1 MKSNNTP
8 MSKRGKIIAS
18 VIAILLACC
27 IIVSGIMLFK
37 PHKSAPVKTDAAGDT
52 PSVITIESD
61 STELSAGDEVTLT
74 ITLSNVNGAD
84 QWWFAME
91 TTLVPMKT
99 DGTMDTEL
107 CNALSLVSSK
117 MPSQLAAENG
127 DWSMPFNTYSPN
139 VIDRFQTTGKKQGL
153 FFMFA
158 KGTSGEMTTDKNC
171 TFEVVLKVSEDYSGS
186 SSFSFAL
193 STTQRSF
200 VTICP
205 AGNAAGAT
213 DDTSTNGTYSAVS
226 PTFQVGE
233 GGGSSTPVNPT
244 LTKLEL
250 SSTSATAG
258 YSTVAAGGSVTW
270 KLSEHA
276 ENSTVYFRAT
286 VPTGATASAGTGLTA
301 TGTAG
306 VFSGRLSYGTNAFTV
321 RVQGTNSS
329 QTYTYTINLKEQL
342 NGITNITANPTLAGF
357 TFNRTTASYNINVEN
372 TVSSVTLTV
381 TLEGDHETL
390 TTSGKTPTS
399 NTHTGKVYTL
409 RYSLSNGSNAITVRG
424 VSDTSTNGTAY
435 TLNITRANNT
445 TGPSSDSTL
454 GGLEITS
461 GGRPAPLN
469 PSFRPD
475 RPNYTVTV
483 DDINDIQVNPIPN
496 DGNATTSTD
505 ITDNGDGTKTVT
517 VTVTAQDGS
526 TTDYVIT
533 VTEKEPVTGDALL
546 DDIRIS
552 NNDDGN
558 DYTIRNFDPAT
569 FNYKIYVPSDSD
581 HPRLTAIAANS
592 NAEIVLK
599 VNGIPRDTNNIG
611 TAMDNI
617 YLSNIGAAALV
628 EIIVTT
634 DDDTKTYTL
643 EIVRS
648 SESPY
653 LSYLTVGNYQIYDA
667 NGRAIN
673 GKDEDAVRD
682 VMDFYVTIENA
693 DTTVSIDARANSEE
707 SEVRIR
713 NDGQFTVADLFGGS
727 AHADLQISIVPLYGD
742 IVIYNLHLTRK
753 PALSDNT
760 NAGIRI
766 LEITTQYN
774 PVSFN
779 SEYEQYSD
787 TKLVYGSPYHVP
799 YNVSSLTVEII
810 LEDQGELVAPATYQ
824 IFYGDVLK
832 NDNGR
837 ENANVRLAYGINVVI
852 ITILASDQATSKTI
866 AVIVYRDEASLFPNP
881 SIKEIPEFSNEYTA
895 EVTDYSYTV
904 GNDVTKLTVQYLNW
918 DKNLYTCVV
927 EGADNLKVGL
937 NTITICLFEKSQNQ
951 GVSTTAASSNNP
963 DAVRTITL
971 NVYRESNGPSTIWLV
986 LFIIFLLLAIIEFI
1000 ILLLLLMRNRKDDQV
1015 TQKVIVSQPAPAHV
1029 VRPQVAPVQFVAMPQ
1044 PQVQYVSVPQPQPQP
1059 QPEPEKSQQPVNV
1072 EVKITGCGDSDG
1084 YYKTKK

>member
-1 MKSNNTP
+1 MKCNNKP

-37 PHKSAPVKTDAAGDT
+37 SHDSTPVKTDAASGT
-52 PSVITIESD
+52 ANSTVTITADKS
-61 STELSAGDEVTLT
+61 ELSAGDEVTLSIT
-74 ITLSNVNGAD
+74 ISTTRTGS
-84 QWWFAME
+84 WWYATE
-91 TTLVPMKT
+91 TTIVPLKP
-99 DGTMDTEL
+99 DGSVDSEL
-107 CNALSLVSSK
+107 CRALSVVSSK
-117 MPSQLAAENG
+117 MPSQLAAQNG
-127 DWSMPFNTYSPN
+127 DWSMPFNTYSPAL
-139 VIDRFQTTGKKQGL
+139 IDKFQQSGDLQGL
-153 FFMFA
+153 LFMFA
-158 KGTSGEMTTDKNC
+158 KGSSGEMTTDKEC
-171 TFEVVLKVSEDYSGS
+171 KFEVVLKIADDYTGS
-186 SSFSFAL
+186 LNFSFGL
-193 STTQRSF
+193 SKASDTYVTT
-200 VTICP
+200 CP
-205 AGNAAGAT
+205 VGNAASQVDDLAT
-213 DDTSTNGTYSAVS
+213 TGTYVAHS
-226 PTFQVGE
+226 PTF
-233 GGGSSTPVNPT
+233 GGGGTDTPVNPT

-258 YSTVAAGGSVTW
+258 YSTVAAGGSVNW

-517 VTVTAQDGS
+517 VTVTAEDGT
-526 TTDYVIT
+526 TTDYVVT
-533 VTEKEPVTGDALL
+533 VTEGEPVTGDALL

-552 NNDDGN
+552 NNDDGS

-581 HPRLTAIAANS
+581 HPRLTAIAANP

-599 VNGIPRDTNNIG
+599 VNGIPRDTNNVG

-1059 QPEPEKSQQPVNV
+1059 EPEKSQQPVNV